1 MTSGRYRL
9 NAPRVVQETIEGEV
23 VAVDLEQG
31 TYFSLR
37 GVAAEIWAPV
47 VGGQSAGDVA
57 AALARRYA
65 GDPGVIL
72 TAVTAFTA
80 DLVHEGLVVATDERT
95 IAISGLVEPA
105 PEPDAAGARPT
116 FCAPKLDKYTD
127 MAELLLIDPIHEVD
141 ERGWPSPK
149 E

>member
-47 VGGQSAGDVA
+47 VGGQSAADVA
-57 AALARRYA
+57 GALARRYA
-65 GDPGVIL
+65 SDPGVIL
-72 TAVTAFTA
+72 AAVTAFTA
-80 DLVHEGLVVATDERT
+80 DLVHEGLVVATDEPT
-95 IAISGLVEPA
+95 IAIPGLVEP
-105 PEPDAAGARPT
+105 EPADAAAARAT

>member
-9 NAPRVVQETIEGEV
+9 NAPGVVQETIEGEV
-23 VAVDLEQG
+23 VAVDLERG

-37 GVAAEIWAPV
+37 GVAAEIWGPV
-47 VGGQSAGDVA
+47 VGGQSAPEVA

-65 GDPGVIL
+65 SDPAVIL
-72 TAVTAFTA
+72 AAVTAFIA
-80 DLVHEGLVVATDERT
+80 DLVREGLVVATDEPT
-95 IAISGLVEPA
+95 TAIPGLAEPEPA
-105 PEPDAAGARPT
+105 ADAAAARPT